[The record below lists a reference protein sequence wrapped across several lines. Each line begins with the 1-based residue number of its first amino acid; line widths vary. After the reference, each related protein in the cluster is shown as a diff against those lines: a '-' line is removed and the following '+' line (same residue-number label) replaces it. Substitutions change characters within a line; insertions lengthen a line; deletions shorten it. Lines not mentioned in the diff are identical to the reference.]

1 MMGYDDNLRP
11 GQADVG
17 EKPCDT
23 FVDNKCLQSQ
33 NQQPVPSQIF
43 VGNGAKYFIEEENH
57 KIFDCR
63 YWQILVKNILIPEA
77 PE

>member
-1 MMGYDDNLRP
+1 MIIMMGYGDNLRP

-43 VGNGAKYFIEEENH
+43 VEKGAKYFIEEE
-57 KIFDCR
+57 
-63 YWQILVKNILIPEA
+63 
-77 PE
+77 